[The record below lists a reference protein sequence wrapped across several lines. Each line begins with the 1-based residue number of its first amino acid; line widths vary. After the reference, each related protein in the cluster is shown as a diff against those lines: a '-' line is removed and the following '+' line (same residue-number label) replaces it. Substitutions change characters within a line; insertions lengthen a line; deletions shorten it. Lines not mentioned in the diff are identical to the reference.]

1 MLSSERAFNDFIQGL
16 SPFWAQLAGE
26 TITGDYAQIRRD
38 EYDQE
43 TAELLDQIRTID
55 PQRRFILTPQ
65 ETVDAVW
72 RQRVE
77 EIPFR
82 EQKHQTEK
90 RTA

>member
-1 MLSSERAFNDFIQGL
+1 MLSSERAFDDFLDGL
-16 SPFWAQLAGE
+16 NPFWAQMSWE
-26 TITGDYAQIRRD
+26 KFERDYGQIRRD

-55 PQRRFILTPQ
+55 PQRRFILSPQ
-65 ETVDAVW
+65 ETVDAIW

-82 EQKHQTEK
+82 EHKHQTK
-90 RTA
+90 KAS